1 MRVLRYRPFAQIR
14 GQAHRM
20 PVFSRLFRAVAVAFA
35 AAGAASANVPPD
47 EPPSAAEQAF
57 AAEQA
62 KQYGLNEADVLAILA
77 KAEYQ
82 QSIID
87 AISRPAE
94 KTKPWKEYRPIFLT
108 DARRDSGIAF
118 YNDNRE
124 LIDKVAAQY
133 QVAPSVIVAIIGVE
147 TSYGRITGKYKV
159 LDALS
164 TLAFHYPPREVFF
177 REQLSQ
183 LLRLNDGHLAYPIEE
198 LRGSYAGA
206 MGWGQFMPT
215 SIARF
220 AQDYDGDQRID
231 LWNSTPDIV
240 ASVASYFQG
249 HGWEPEGP
257 IALRAELAEGAR
269 EIAPANSEPVYP
281 LEQLLAW
288 GYKVA
293 EPLDPQRPAT
303 LLKLEGEQGT
313 EYWIT
318 FQNFYVI
325 TRYNRSPMYAM
336 AVKQLSEQIAAG
348 SVAAA
353 EAGGETG
360 P

>member
-1 MRVLRYRPFAQIR
+1 
-14 GQAHRM
+14 M
-20 PVFSRLFRAVAVAFA
+20 PVFSRVLLAMAGCLLAVSAATAQEPSAPPPPGEAQKAFA
-35 AAGAASANVPPD
+35 ADLAR
-47 EPPSAAEQAF
+47 E
-57 AAEQA
+57 
-62 KQYGLNEADVLAILA
+62 YGLDAGEVLAILA

-94 KTKPWKEYRPIFLT
+94 ATKPWKDYRPIFIT
-108 DARRDSGIAF
+108 DARRDGGIAF
-118 YNDNRE
+118 YRDNRE

-133 QVAPSVIVAIIGVE
+133 QVAPSIIVAIIGVE

-159 LDALS
+159 LDALT
-164 TLAFHYPPREVFF
+164 TLAFYYPPREKFF

-249 HGWEPEGP
+249 HGWEPDGP
-257 IALRAELAEGAR
+257 VALRAELAENAR
-269 EIAPANSEPVYP
+269 EISPANSEPVYP
-281 LEQLLAW
+281 LEQLRAW
-288 GYKVA
+288 GYQV
-293 EPLDPQRPAT
+293 PDQLDAQRPAT

-336 AVKQLSEQIAAG
+336 AVKQLAEAIAAG
-348 SVAAA
+348 S
-353 EAGGETG
+353 EGAG

>member
-1 MRVLRYRPFAQIR
+1 
-14 GQAHRM
+14 M
-20 PVFSRLFRAVAVAFA
+20 PVFFRIFLAMA
-35 AAGAASANVPPD
+35 AASAFPEAGAQDLPAPAPN
-47 EPPSAAEQAF
+47 AAQQAF

-62 KQYGLNEADVLAILA
+62 RDYGLDGDAVLAILA

-94 KTKPWKEYRPIFLT
+94 SVKPWKDYRPIFIT
-108 DARRDSGIAF
+108 DLRRDGGIAF
-118 YNDNRE
+118 YRDNRE
-124 LIDKVAAQY
+124 LIDRVAAEF
-133 QVAPSVIVAIIGVE
+133 QVPASVIVAIIGVE
-147 TSYGRITGKYKV
+147 TSYGKITGKYRV

-164 TLAFHYPPREVFF
+164 TLAFHYPPREKFF
-177 REQLSQ
+177 RGELSQ

-215 SIARF
+215 SIAKF
-220 AQDYDGDQRID
+220 ARDYDGDARID
-231 LWNSTPDIV
+231 LWNSRPDIV
-240 ASVASYFQG
+240 ASIASYFQG
-249 HGWEPEGP
+249 HGWEQDGP
-257 IALRAELAEGAR
+257 VAVRARRRDDAR
-269 EIAPANSEPVYP
+269 EVTPASSEPVYP
-281 LEQLLAW
+281 LEQLIAW
-288 GYKVA
+288 GY
-293 EPLDPQRPAT
+293 EPDGHFDPQRPAT
-303 LLKLEGEQGT
+303 LLRLEGEDGP

-336 AVKQLSEQIAAG
+336 AVNQLADQIAAG
-348 SVAAA
+348 V
-353 EAGGETG
+353 EGAG

>member
-1 MRVLRYRPFAQIR
+1 
-14 GQAHRM
+14 M
-20 PVFSRLFRAVAVAFA
+20 PVFFRVLFALASALPAISA
-35 AAGAASANVPPD
+35 AAPVS
-47 EPPSAAEQAF
+47 PSAAESSQAQQDF
-57 AAEQA
+57 AAELA
-62 KQYGLNEADVLAILA
+62 RDHGLAADAVLAILA

-94 KTKPWKEYRPIFLT
+94 KVKPWKEYRPIFLT
-108 DARRDSGIAF
+108 DARRESGIAF
-118 YNDNRE
+118 YRDNRE
-124 LIDKVAAQY
+124 LIDRVAAEY
-133 QVAPSVIVAIIGVE
+133 QVSPSIIVAIIGVE

-164 TLAFHYPPREVFF
+164 TLAFHYPPREKFF

-220 AQDYDGDQRID
+220 ARDYDGDERID
-231 LWNSTPDIV
+231 LWNSRPDII
-240 ASVASYFQG
+240 ASVASYFRG
-249 HGWEPEGP
+249 HGWEAEGP
-257 IALRAELAEGAR
+257 VALRAQLAPDAR
-269 EIAPANSEPVYP
+269 TITPANSEPVYP
-281 LEQLLAW
+281 LEQLTAW
-288 GYKVA
+288 GYTVDA
-293 EPLDPQRPAT
+293 ALDPQRPAT
-303 LLKLEGEQGT
+303 LLKLEGESGP

-336 AVKQLSEQIAAG
+336 AVKQLAEAIAAG
-348 SVAAA
+348 DAT
-353 EAGGETG
+353 AG

>member
-1 MRVLRYRPFAQIR
+1 
-14 GQAHRM
+14 M
-20 PVFSRLFRAVAVAFA
+20 PVFFRVFLAVAALSAVPA
-35 AAGAASANVPPD
+35 ACAQDAQPTA
-47 EPPSAAEQAF
+47 PSAAEQTF
-57 AAEQA
+57 AAELA
-62 KQYGLNEADVLAILA
+62 RDYGLDGTAVLAILA

-94 KTKPWKEYRPIFLT
+94 AVKPWKEYRPIFMT
-108 DARRDSGIAF
+108 DLRRDGGIAF
-118 YNDNRE
+118 YRDNRE
-124 LIDKVAAQY
+124 LIDRVAAEF

-147 TSYGRITGKYKV
+147 TSYGKITGKYRV

-164 TLAFHYPPREVFF
+164 TLAFHYPPREKFF
-177 REQLSQ
+177 RGELSQ

-215 SIARF
+215 SIAKF
-220 AQDYDGDQRID
+220 ARDYDGDARID
-231 LWNSTPDIV
+231 LWNSRPDIV
-240 ASVASYFQG
+240 ASIASYFQG
-249 HGWEPEGP
+249 HGWEQNGP
-257 IALRAELAEGAR
+257 VAVRAQRKDDAR
-269 EIAPANSEPVYP
+269 EVTPANSEPVYP
-281 LEQLLAW
+281 LEQLVAW
-288 GYKVA
+288 GYEPA
-293 EPLDPQRPAT
+293 EHFDPQRPAT
-303 LLKLEGEQGT
+303 LLKLEGEEGP

-336 AVKQLSEQIAAG
+336 AVNQLAGQIAAG
-348 SVAAA
+348 VEGS
-353 EAGGETG
+353 G

>member
-1 MRVLRYRPFAQIR
+1 
-14 GQAHRM
+14 M
-20 PVFSRLFRAVAVAFA
+20 PVFFRVLSVLACPLLAVSVAFA
-35 AAGAASANVPPD
+35 GDPPAVP
-47 EPPSAAEQAF
+47 AQAQQLF

-62 KQYGLNEADVLAILA
+62 RDFGLDAVDVLAILA

-94 KTKPWKEYRPIFLT
+94 ATKPWKDYRPIFIT
-108 DARRDSGIAF
+108 DARRDGGIAF
-118 YNDNRE
+118 YRDNRE
-124 LIDKVAAQY
+124 LIDKVAAQF
-133 QVAPSVIVAIIGVE
+133 QVAPSIIVAIIGVE

-159 LDALS
+159 LDALT
-164 TLAFHYPPREVFF
+164 TLAFYYPPREKFF

-249 HGWEPEGP
+249 HGWEPDGP
-257 IALRAELAEGAR
+257 VALRAELAEGAR
-269 EIAPANSEPVYP
+269 EISPANSEPVYP
-281 LEQLLAW
+281 LEQLHAW
-288 GYKVA
+288 GYQVA
-293 EPLDPQRPAT
+293 EHLDPQRPAT

-313 EYWIT
+313 EYWVT

-336 AVKQLSEQIAAG
+336 AVKQLAEAIAAG
-348 SVAAA
+348 S
-353 EAGGETG
+353 EGSG

>member
-1 MRVLRYRPFAQIR
+1 
-14 GQAHRM
+14 M
-20 PVFSRLFRAVAVAFA
+20 PVFSRVFFAVAAL
-35 AAGAASANVPPD
+35 SAVPDACAQEAQP
-47 EPPSAAEQAF
+47 EPPTAAEQAF

-62 KQYGLNEADVLAILA
+62 RDYGLDSDAVLAILA
-77 KAEYQ
+77 KAQYQ

-94 KTKPWKEYRPIFLT
+94 AVKPWKEYRPIFIT
-108 DARRDSGIAF
+108 DLRRDGGIAF
-118 YNDNRE
+118 YRDNRE
-124 LIDKVAAQY
+124 LIDKVAAEF

-147 TSYGRITGKYKV
+147 TSYGKITGKYRV

-164 TLAFHYPPREVFF
+164 TLAFHYPPREKFF
-177 REQLSQ
+177 RGELSQ
-183 LLRLNDGHLAYPIEE
+183 LLRLNDGQLAFPIDE

-215 SIARF
+215 SIAKF
-220 AQDYDGDQRID
+220 ARDYDGDTRID
-231 LWNSTPDIV
+231 LWNSRPDIV
-240 ASVASYFQG
+240 ASIASYFQG

-257 IALRAELAEGAR
+257 VAVRVKPAEGAR
-269 EIAPANSEPVYP
+269 EITPANTEPVYP
-281 LEQLLAW
+281 LQQLVDW
-288 GYKVA
+288 GYVPA
-293 EPLDPQRPAT
+293 EHFDPQRPAT
-303 LLKLEGEQGT
+303 LLKLEGEEGT

-336 AVKQLSEQIAAG
+336 AVKQLAEQIAAG
-348 SVAAA
+348 V
-353 EAGGETG
+353 EDAG

>member
-1 MRVLRYRPFAQIR
+1 
-14 GQAHRM
+14 M
-20 PVFSRLFRAVAVAFA
+20 PVFFRVFFA
-35 AAGAASANVPPD
+35 AAAL
-47 EPPSAAEQAF
+47 SAAFIACAQDVQPAEPTAAQRAF
-57 AAEQA
+57 ADEQSRD
-62 KQYGLNEADVLAILA
+62 YGLDTEAVLAILA

-94 KTKPWKEYRPIFLT
+94 KTKPWKEYRPIFIT
-108 DARRDSGIAF
+108 DLRRDGGVAF
-118 YNDNRE
+118 YRDNRE
-124 LIDKVAAQY
+124 LIDRVAAEF
-133 QVAPSVIVAIIGVE
+133 QVPPSVIVAIIGVE
-147 TSYGRITGKYKV
+147 TSYGKITGKYRV

-164 TLAFHYPPREVFF
+164 TLTFHYPPREKFF
-177 REQLSQ
+177 RGELSQ

-215 SIARF
+215 SIAKF
-220 AQDYDGDQRID
+220 ARDYDGDTRID
-231 LWNSTPDIV
+231 LWNSRPDIV
-240 ASVASYFQG
+240 ASIASYFQG
-249 HGWEPEGP
+249 HGWEPGGP
-257 IALRAELAEGAR
+257 VAVRVQPADGAR

-281 LEQLLAW
+281 LEQLIAW
-288 GYKVA
+288 GYA
-293 EPLDPQRPAT
+293 PEGDFDRQRPAT

-313 EYWIT
+313 EYWVT

-336 AVKQLSEQIAAG
+336 AVKQLAEQIAAG
-348 SVAAA
+348 A
-353 EAGGETG
+353 EGTG

>member
-1 MRVLRYRPFAQIR
+1 
-14 GQAHRM
+14 M
-20 PVFSRLFRAVAVAFA
+20 PVFFRVLFAL
-35 AAGAASANVPPD
+35 ASALPAISATAAPVS
-47 EPPSAAEQAF
+47 PSAAAPSQAQQDF
-57 AAEQA
+57 AAELA
-62 KQYGLNEADVLAILA
+62 RDHGLAADAVLAVLA

-94 KTKPWKEYRPIFLT
+94 KVKPWKEYRPIFLT
-108 DARRDSGIAF
+108 EARRESGIAF
-118 YNDNRE
+118 YRDNRE
-124 LIDKVAAQY
+124 LIDRIATEY
-133 QVAPSVIVAIIGVE
+133 QVAPSIIVAIIGVE

-159 LDALS
+159 LDALT
-164 TLAFHYPPREVFF
+164 TLAFHYPPREKFF

-220 AQDYDGDQRID
+220 ARDYDGDERID
-231 LWNSTPDIV
+231 LWNSKPDIV

-257 IALRAELAEGAR
+257 VALRAQLAPDAR
-269 EIAPANSEPVYP
+269 TITAANSEPVYP
-281 LEQLLAW
+281 LEQLVAW
-288 GYKVA
+288 GYRVDA
-293 EPLDPQRPAT
+293 PLDPQRPAT
-303 LLKLEGEQGT
+303 LLKLEGESGP

-336 AVKQLSEQIAAG
+336 AVKQLAEAIAAG
-348 SVAAA
+348 DAAA
-353 EAGGETG
+353 G

>member
-1 MRVLRYRPFAQIR
+1 
-14 GQAHRM
+14 M
-20 PVFSRLFRAVAVAFA
+20 PVFARVILAVAGSLLAVCATAAVETTPAPPSQAEQDFA
-35 AAGAASANVPPD
+35 AALARDHGLD
-47 EPPSAAEQAF
+47 
-57 AAEQA
+57 A
-62 KQYGLNEADVLAILA
+62 KAVLAILA

-108 DARRDSGIAF
+108 DARRESGISF
-118 YNDNRE
+118 YRE
-124 LIDKVAAQY
+124 NKALIDQVAAEF
-133 QVAPSVIVAIIGVE
+133 QVPPSIIVAIIGVE
-147 TSYGRITGKYKV
+147 TSYGKITGKYKV

-220 AQDYDGDQRID
+220 ARDYDNDTRID
-231 LWNSTPDIV
+231 LWNSLPDIV

-249 HGWEPEGP
+249 HGWEPGGP
-257 IALRAELAEGAR
+257 VAYQVQPAEGAR
-269 EIAPANSEPVYP
+269 EVTPANSEPVYP
-281 LEQLLAW
+281 LEQLTAW
-288 GYKVA
+288 GYAVPA
-293 EPLDPQRPAT
+293 QLDPQRPAT
-303 LLKLEGEQGT
+303 LLKLDGENGP
-313 EYWIT
+313 EYWVT

-325 TRYNRSPMYAM
+325 TRYNRSPMYAL
-336 AVKQLSEQIAAG
+336 AVKQLAEEIAAAD
-348 SVAAA
+348 V
-353 EAGGETG
+353 EAG

>member
-1 MRVLRYRPFAQIR
+1 
-14 GQAHRM
+14 M
-20 PVFSRLFRAVAVAFA
+20 PVFFRVLSALACPLLAVSVAFA
-35 AAGAASANVPPD
+35 EDPPAAPA
-47 EPPSAAEQAF
+47 QAQQLF

-62 KQYGLNEADVLAILA
+62 RDFGLDAGEVLAILA

-94 KTKPWKEYRPIFLT
+94 ATKPWKDYRPIFMT
-108 DARRDSGIAF
+108 DARRDGGIAF
-118 YNDNRE
+118 YRDNRA
-124 LIDKVAAQY
+124 LIDKVAAQF
-133 QVAPSVIVAIIGVE
+133 QVAPSIIVAIIGVE

-159 LDALS
+159 LDALT
-164 TLAFHYPPREVFF
+164 TLAFYYPPREKFF

-240 ASVASYFQG
+240 ASIASYFQG
-249 HGWEPEGP
+249 HGWEPDGP
-257 IALRAELAEGAR
+257 VALRAELAEGAR
-269 EIAPANSEPVYP
+269 EISPANSEPVYP
-281 LEQLLAW
+281 LEQLRAW
-288 GYKVA
+288 GYQVSDH
-293 EPLDPQRPAT
+293 LDAQRPAT

-336 AVKQLSEQIAAG
+336 AVKQLAEAIAAG
-348 SVAAA
+348 S
-353 EAGGETG
+353 EGTG